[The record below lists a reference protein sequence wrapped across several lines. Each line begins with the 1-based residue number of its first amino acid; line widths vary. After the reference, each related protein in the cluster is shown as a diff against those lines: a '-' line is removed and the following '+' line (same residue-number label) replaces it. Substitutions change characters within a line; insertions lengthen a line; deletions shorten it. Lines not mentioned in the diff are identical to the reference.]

1 MIWSMTLG
9 GQLEDEVVVVRRAR
23 RSRRWRWPLAALVL
37 VSAVAV
43 AVAAMAGALPSTTV
57 PARLP
62 RWRDD
67 LSSAMNIAGLVLL
80 LVGLVITVVTGS
92 FGRRSLAW
100 TREHDLSQR
109 RLAQRCV
116 RRGQP
121 VPAEVQAAAV
131 ATAGAWVRQR
141 WGVPSIFG
149 SCVVLVG
156 VAVGMTNPWWA
167 ALAALGSAAML
178 TLAIA
183 LLDAARRA
191 RRWLEVYTS

>member
-1 MIWSMTLG
+1 MICSMTPG
-9 GQLEDEVVVVRRAR
+9 GQLEDEDVVVARAR
-23 RSRRWRWPLAALVL
+23 RSRRWRWPLAAV
-37 VSAVAV
+37 VVVGAVALM
-43 AVAAMAGALPSTTV
+43 VAAMAGALPPATV

-67 LSSAMNIAGLVLL
+67 LSFAMNMAGLALL

-100 TREHDLSQR
+100 TREHSLSHCR
-109 RLAQRCV
+109 FAQRCV

-131 ATAGAWVRQR
+131 ATARAWVRQR
-141 WGVPSIFG
+141 WGAPSIVG
-149 SCVVLVG
+149 SCVVLAG
-156 VAVGMTNPWWA
+156 AAVGMTNPWWA
-167 ALAALGSAAML
+167 ALAVFGSATLLA
-178 TLAIA
+178 LAIA

-191 RRWLEVYTS
+191 RRWLEVYAS